1 MLFLK
6 NKIINPGYLQNIRDQ
21 KLWILAIIKLGNSVL
36 AHYIKLNYKLNTSR
50 YIITLYAHW

>member
-6 NKIINPGYLQNIRDQ
+6 NKIINLGYLQNIRDQ
-21 KLWILAIIKLGNSVL
+21 KLWILAIIKLRNNVL

-50 YIITLYAHW
+50 YII